1 MANNPNATTYR
12 TCPRSGLQFDT
23 QAEKLMLANAVVA
36 VVFLLIG
43 GILAIGVA
51 LTRWPAIHWLAADTF
66 YMTLTAH
73 GIDMLIFW
81 IIFFEIAVLYFCS
94 STLLRCR
101 LATPKIAWLAFA
113 LMLIGSVTTNVAIFK
128 GESSVMMTSYVP
140 MMAAPSFYLGLIL
153 FAVGALVACFVF
165 FGTLVVAKRDKTYQ
179 GSVPLVTFGAITA
192 AIIAVFTI
200 ASGAIILIPTFL
212 MSVGIVKEV
221 DPLIYRTIWWAF
233 GHSSQQINV
242 AAHISIWYAIAAIAF
257 GAKPM
262 SERVSRGAFLLYIL
276 FLQLASA
283 HHLLADPGL
292 STGWKIVNT
301 SYFMY
306 FAVLASMIHGLT
318 IPGAIEVAQRQKG
331 YTKGL
336 FEWLR
341 KAPWDNPVF
350 SGMFISLIGFGFLGG
365 ISGVMM
371 GTEQLNMIIHNTIYV
386 PGHFHA
392 TVVVGTTLSFMALT
406 YFLIPVLF
414 KREMIAPGLAKLQ
427 PYLFGL
433 SMYFFC
439 LVMMGAGTLGV
450 SRRHWDM
457 AFSGAA
463 MSYEWPGAAYLM
475 MGLVGIAAM
484 AAIAGGAIYIY
495 ITVGSL
501 LWGKPLD
508 AGKLSDQPTPIP
520 PTPASTV
527 TVQSY
532 GSAGFAAPGTF
543 ALAMVFLV
551 SFVLYYFINWKYLSQ
566 VWGLS

>member
-1 MANNPNATTYR
+1 MTATTYR
-12 TCPRSGLQFDT
+12 TCPRSGLQFESN
-23 QAEKLMLANAVVA
+23 AETLMVVNAVTAVVA
-36 VVFLLIG
+36 LLIG
-43 GILAIGVA
+43 GILAIGIV
-51 LTRWPAIHWLAADTF
+51 LTRWPAVHWLAADTF
-66 YMTLTAH
+66 YMVLTAH

-81 IIFFEIAVLYFCS
+81 VIFFEIAVLYFAS

-101 LATPKIAWLAFA
+101 LATPRIAWLGFA
-113 LMLIGSVTTNVAIFK
+113 LMLVGAVMNNLTVFQ
-128 GESSVMMTSYVP
+128 GGSSVMMTSYVP
-140 MMAAPSFYLGLIL
+140 MMASPYFYVGLIL
-153 FAVGALVACFVF
+153 FAVGALIGCFVF

-179 GSVPLVTFGAITA
+179 GSVPLVTFGAIVA

-212 MSVGIVKEV
+212 LSIGIIDKV

-242 AAHISIWYAIAAIAF
+242 AAHISIWYAVAAIVF

-262 SERVSRGAFLLYIL
+262 SERVSRGAFLLYVL

-283 HHLLADPGL
+283 HHLLADPGV
-292 STGWKIVNT
+292 STAWKVVNT

-318 IPGAIEVAQRQKG
+318 IPGAIEVAQRAKG
-331 YTKGL
+331 YNNGL

-341 KAPWDNPVF
+341 KAPWGNPVF

-414 KREMIAPGLAKLQ
+414 KREMIHPGLAKLQ

-450 SRRHWDM
+450 PRRHWDLSF
-457 AFSGAA
+457 AGAA
-463 MSYEWPGAAYLM
+463 MAYEWPGAAYLM
-475 MGLVGIAAM
+475 MGLVGIGGV
-484 AAIAGGAIYIY
+484 AAITGGGLYIY

-501 LWGKPLD
+501 LWGKKLD
-508 AGKLSDQPTPIP
+508 GGKTSTQFTPIP
-520 PTPASTV
+520 ISAPSAAA
-527 TVQSY
+527 QSY

-543 ALAMVFLV
+543 VLAMVFLV

>member
-1 MANNPNATTYR
+1 MSNVTTYR
-12 TCPRSGLQFDT
+12 TCPRSGLQFEA
-23 QAEKLMLANAVVA
+23 QAELLMKANAFVA

-43 GILAIGVA
+43 GILAIGVV
-51 LTRWPAIHWLAADTF
+51 LTRWPAVHWLEADTF
-66 YMTLTAH
+66 YQVLTAH

-81 IIFFEIAVLYFCS
+81 IIFFEVAVLYFCS

-101 LATPKIAWLAFA
+101 LATPKIAWLAFG
-113 LMLIGSVTTNVAIFK
+113 LMLVGAITNNVAVFQ
-128 GESSVMMTSYVP
+128 GSSSVMMTSYVP

-153 FAVGALVACFVF
+153 FAVGALIACFVF
-165 FGTLVVAKRDKTYQ
+165 LGTLVVAKREKTYV

-192 AIIAVFTI
+192 CIIAVFTI

-212 MSVGIVKEV
+212 MSVGLVQQV
-221 DPLIYRTIWWAF
+221 DALVYRTIWWAF

-242 AAHISIWYAIAAIAF
+242 AAHISIWYAVAAIAF
-257 GAKPM
+257 GARPM

-283 HHLLADPGL
+283 HHLLADPGV
-292 STGWKIVNT
+292 STAWKVVNT

-341 KAPWDNPVF
+341 KAPWGNPVF
-350 SGMFISLIGFGFLGG
+350 SGVFISLVGFGFLGG

-406 YFLIPVLF
+406 YYLIPVLF
-414 KREMIAPGLAKLQ
+414 KREMIAPGLAKFQ

-457 AFSGAA
+457 AFQGAA
-463 MSYEWPGAAYLM
+463 LAYEWPGAAYLM
-475 MGLVGIAAM
+475 MGLVGIAGV
-484 AAIAGGAIYIY
+484 AAIVGGAIYIY

-501 LWGKPLD
+501 LWGKRLDEGRQSAQTTPL
-508 AGKLSDQPTPIP
+508 P
-520 PTPASTV
+520 PTPAAPV
-527 TVQSY
+527 VQSY

-543 ALAMVFLV
+543 TLAMVFLV
-551 SFVLYYFINWKYLSQ
+551 AFVLYYFINWKYLSQ

>member
-1 MANNPNATTYR
+1 MTTTTYR
-12 TCPRSGLQFDT
+12 TCPRSGLQFET
-23 QAEKLMLANAVVA
+23 QAEKLMIVNAFVAVVA
-36 VVFLLIG
+36 LLVG
-43 GILAIGVA
+43 GILAIGVV
-51 LTRWPAIHWLAADTF
+51 LTRWPAVHWLGADTF
-66 YMTLTAH
+66 YMVLTAH

-81 IIFFEIAVLYFCS
+81 IIFFEIAVLYFAS

-101 LATPKIAWLAFA
+101 LATPKVAWAAFV
-113 LMLIGSVTTNVAIFK
+113 LMLVGAVTNNIAVFQ
-128 GESSVMMTSYVP
+128 GGSSVMMTSYVP
-140 MMAAPSFYLGLIL
+140 MMASPWFYLGLIL
-153 FAVGALVACFVF
+153 FAVGALIACFVF

-212 MSVGIVKEV
+212 LSVGIIKEV

-242 AAHISIWYAIAAIAF
+242 AAHISIWYAVAAIAF

-283 HHLLADPGL
+283 HHLLADPGV
-292 STGWKIVNT
+292 STAWKVVNT

-318 IPGAIEVAQRQKG
+318 IPGAIEVAQRAKG
-331 YTKGL
+331 YNNGL

-341 KAPWDNPVF
+341 KAPWGNPVW
-350 SGMFISLIGFGFLGG
+350 SGVFISIIGFGFLGG

-371 GTEQLNMIIHNTIYV
+371 GTEQLNMIIHNTVYV

-392 TVVVGTTLSFMALT
+392 TVVVGTTLTFMALT
-406 YFLIPVLF
+406 FFLIPVLF
-414 KREMIAPGLAKLQ
+414 KREMINPALAKWQ
-427 PYLFGL
+427 PYLFGF

-457 AFSGAA
+457 SFGGAGMA
-463 MSYEWPGAAYLM
+463 YEWPGAAYLM
-475 MGLVGIAAM
+475 MGLVGIAGV

-501 LWGKPLD
+501 LWGKKL
-508 AGKLSDQPTPIP
+508 AGGDVSAKFTPIP
-520 PTPASTV
+520 PTAPTAV
-527 TVQSY
+527 AQSY

-551 SFVLYYFINWKYLSQ
+551 SFILYYFINWKYLSQ

>member
-1 MANNPNATTYR
+1 MTTTTYR
-12 TCPRSGLQFDT
+12 TCPRTGLQFES
-23 QAEKLMLANAVVA
+23 QAEKLMIVNAFVAVVA
-36 VVFLLIG
+36 LLVG
-43 GILAIGVA
+43 GILAIGVV
-51 LTRWPAIHWLAADTF
+51 LTRWPAVHWLGADTF
-66 YMTLTAH
+66 YMVLTAH

-81 IIFFEIAVLYFCS
+81 IIFFEIAVLYFAS

-101 LATPKIAWLAFA
+101 LATPKVAWLAFV
-113 LMLIGSVTTNVAIFK
+113 LMLIGAVTNNVAVFQ
-128 GESSVMMTSYVP
+128 GGSSVMMTSYVP
-140 MMAAPSFYLGLIL
+140 MMASPWFYLGLIL

-212 MSVGIVKEV
+212 MSVGIIKEV

-242 AAHISIWYAIAAIAF
+242 AAHISIWYAVAAIAF

-283 HHLLADPGL
+283 HHLLADPGV
-292 STGWKIVNT
+292 STAWKVVNT

-318 IPGAIEVAQRQKG
+318 IPGAIEVAQRAKG
-331 YTKGL
+331 YNNGL

-341 KAPWDNPVF
+341 KAPWGNPVW
-350 SGMFISLIGFGFLGG
+350 SGIFISLIGFGFLGG

-371 GTEQLNMIIHNTIYV
+371 GTEQLNMIIHNTVYV

-392 TVVVGTTLSFMALT
+392 TVVVGTTLTFMALT
-406 YFLIPVLF
+406 FFLIPVLF
-414 KREMIAPGLAKLQ
+414 KREMINPTLAKWQ
-427 PYLFGL
+427 PYLFGF

-457 AFSGAA
+457 SFGGAA
-463 MSYEWPGAAYLM
+463 MAYEWPGAAYLM
-475 MGLVGIAAM
+475 MGLVGIAGV

-501 LWGKPLD
+501 LWGKKL
-508 AGKLSDQPTPIP
+508 AGGDVSAKFTPIP
-520 PTPASTV
+520 PTAPTAAA
-527 TVQSY
+527 QSY

-551 SFVLYYFINWKYLSQ
+551 SFILYYFINWKYLSQ

>member
-1 MANNPNATTYR
+1 MTNATTYR
-12 TCPRSGLQFDT
+12 TCPRSGLQFED

-43 GILAIGVA
+43 GILAVGVV
-51 LTRWPAIHWLAADTF
+51 LTRWPAVHWLEADTF
-66 YMTLTAH
+66 YQVLTAH

-101 LATPKIAWLAFA
+101 IATPRLAWLAFA
-113 LMLIGSVTTNVAIFK
+113 LMLIGAITNNVAVFQ
-128 GESSVMMTSYVP
+128 GGSSVMMTSYVP
-140 MMAAPSFYLGLIL
+140 MMAAPSFYVGLIL

-165 FGTLVVAKRDKTYQ
+165 FGTLVIAKRDKTYE

-200 ASGAIILIPTFL
+200 TSGAIILIPTFL
-212 MSVGIVKEV
+212 MSVGIVKQV
-221 DPLIYRTIWWAF
+221 DPLMYRTIWWAF

-242 AAHISIWYAIAAIAF
+242 AAHISIWYAVAAIAF

-262 SERVSRGAFLLYIL
+262 SERVSRGAFLLYIF

-292 STGWKIVNT
+292 STAWKVVNT

-331 YTKGL
+331 LTKGL

-341 KAPWDNPVF
+341 KAPWGNPVF

-457 AFSGAA
+457 AFNGAA
-463 MSYEWPGAAYLM
+463 LAYEWPGAAYLM
-475 MGLVGIAAM
+475 MGLVGIAGI
-484 AAIAGGAIYIY
+484 AAVVGGAIYIY
-495 ITVGSL
+495 VTVGSL
-501 LWGKPLD
+501 LWGK
-508 AGKLSDQPTPIP
+508 KLASGTQSATFTPIP
-520 PTPASTV
+520 RTAPSVA
-527 TVQSY
+527 VQSY

-543 ALAMVFLV
+543 VLAMVFLTA
-551 SFVLYYFINWKYLSQ
+551 FVLYYFINWKYLSQ
-566 VWGLS
+566 LWGLS